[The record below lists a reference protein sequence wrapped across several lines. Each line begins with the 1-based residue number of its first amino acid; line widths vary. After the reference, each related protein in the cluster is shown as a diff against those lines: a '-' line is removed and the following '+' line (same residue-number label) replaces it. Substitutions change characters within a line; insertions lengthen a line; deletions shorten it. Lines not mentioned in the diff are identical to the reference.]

1 MIIFLQ
7 FPFLIIV
14 TAILGGL
21 CAGAIER
28 RKRFL
33 SFCLGFASFI
43 SFSMLITLQA
53 YYGNKISPIES
64 DISKIEKQL
73 HDYEINNYFSKFCE
87 AVHNTKHADELTIM
101 QTTNKNNEEIWE
113 FCNEKLKNSSVYK
126 EMKNDQNV
134 KNLNKSLSILNA
146 KLESAYKFYYK
157 LLYGGIAIAITPS
170 LILFFLSF
178 CSWISTLHRLDRES
192 REKKIADFLT
202 KINS

>member
-1 MIIFLQ
+1 MILFLHMC
-7 FPFLIIV
+7 LLTSATV
-14 TAILGGL
+14 ILGVMSK
-21 CAGAIER
+21 AAIEC
-28 RKRFL
+28 KKTPL
-33 SFCLGFASFI
+33 SLCLGFASFI
-43 SFSMLITLQA
+43 SFFTFFILLS
-53 YYGNKISPIES
+53 YNDNKINHIEG

-87 AVHNTKHADELTIM
+87 AIYNTRHADELTIM

-134 KNLNKSLSILNA
+134 KNLNKLLSILNA
-146 KLESAYKFYYK
+146 KLELAYKFYYK
-157 LLYGGIAIAITPS
+157 LFYGGIAIAITPS

>member
-1 MIIFLQ
+1 MILFLHMC
-7 FPFLIIV
+7 LLASA
-14 TAILGGL
+14 TAILGVMSKAAME
-21 CAGAIER
+21 C
-28 RKRFL
+28 KKMPL
-33 SFCLGFASFI
+33 SLCLGFASFI
-43 SFSMLITLQA
+43 SFSTLITLLC
-53 YYGNKISPIES
+53 YDGNKISPIKS

-87 AVHNTKHADELTIM
+87 AVYNTKHADELTIM

-126 EMKNDQNV
+126 EMKNDKNV

-146 KLESAYKFYYK
+146 KLEPAYKFYYK

-192 REKKIADFLT
+192 REKKVADFLT